1 MSMQQTEAR
10 TFTVTGPLGR
20 FAQGDVLKSDKDVVD
35 YHRNILAECGV
46 HGEGLSAPL
55 ILAVVRS
62 VAGDGEDA
70 EMERVE
76 KLELLID

>member
-20 FAQGDVLKSDKDVVD
+20 FAQGDVLKSDDDIVD
-35 YHRNILAECGV
+35 YYRNILAEGGAV
-46 HGEGLSAPL
+46 GKELTDPL

-70 EMERVE
+70 EVERVE